1 MQSSLI
7 ITGINN
13 KGAVGVLVA
22 MATPYSLQ
30 QASEPLGVP
39 ADMLIVV
46 WA

>member
-13 KGAVGVLVA
+13 KGAVGVSVA

-30 QASEPLGVP
+30 QASEPLEP

>member
-13 KGAVGVLVA
+13 KGAVGVSVV

-30 QASEPLGVP
+30 QASEPLRVP
-39 ADMLIVV
+39 ADMLVV
-46 WA
+46 V